1 MQAYTLIAQ
10 ARAPAGIMGAT
21 MATLSFARQI
31 GGSAGIAL
39 FGWITLLAAG
49 PAGLSL
55 AFALAVLALAIAL
68 VTAPRSSHDSPVTE
82 EPIPLQSAEF
92 RSRTGTVVPARQRAG
107 DLSSYSRRNPDTTK
121 SVAA

>member
-10 ARAPAGIMGAT
+10 ARGPAGIMGRDDGDAV
-21 MATLSFARQI
+21 FRPP

-55 AFALAVLALAIAL
+55 AFALAALALAIAL

-82 EPIPLQSAEF
+82 EP
-92 RSRTGTVVPARQRAG
+92 
-107 DLSSYSRRNPDTTK
+107 DTA
-121 SVAA
+121 SVR